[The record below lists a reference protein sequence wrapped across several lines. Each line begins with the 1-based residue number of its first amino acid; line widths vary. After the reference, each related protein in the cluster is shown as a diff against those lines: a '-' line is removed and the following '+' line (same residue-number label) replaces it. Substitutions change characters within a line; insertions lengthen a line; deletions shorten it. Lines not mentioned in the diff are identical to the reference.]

1 MMGCIH
7 TTYSILGGKLDLR
20 YLKILGDQMDVLWIN
35 FLSPRISLIS
45 LVLVGPIWEVVEKKL
60 QHKNLRPEN
69 WRYPKAAWATFTNA
83 NLWLI
88 LFEDLNSCTI

>member
-45 LVLVGPIWEVVEKKL
+45 LVLVGPIWEVVEKKTSTQEFAPRKL
-60 QHKNLRPEN
+60 EVSQ
-69 WRYPKAAWATFTNA
+69 
-83 NLWLI
+83 
-88 LFEDLNSCTI
+88 SCLGHVHQRKPLADPF